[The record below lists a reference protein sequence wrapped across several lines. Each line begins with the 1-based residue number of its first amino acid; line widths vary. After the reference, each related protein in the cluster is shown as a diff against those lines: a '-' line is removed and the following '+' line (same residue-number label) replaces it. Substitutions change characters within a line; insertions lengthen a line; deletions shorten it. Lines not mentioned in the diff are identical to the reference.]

1 MPRDT
6 ERHTA
11 RTGAE
16 ACLVLNKVLSG
27 VEDAISARGHGH
39 DDIHAPDEARDTG
52 RATLPSMDPI
62 DAAIASY
69 ESGPDKLRTACSG
82 IPEQM
87 LNRRIGPGEWSI
99 MENAVHLLDSDL
111 ASTHRMR
118 RIVAE
123 DCPLLVAYD
132 ENAFIDRLPSDRAD
146 LAEVLALFEAN
157 RRFTARWLRSLPR
170 EAFARVGVHTQRG
183 KVTLIQI
190 VEIYAHHVDHHLD
203 FVSRKLANLKGS

>member
-1 MPRDT
+1 MRHHCRAVDPERNRDN
-6 ERHTA
+6 
-11 RTGAE
+11 
-16 ACLVLNKVLSG
+16 AC
-27 VEDAISARGHGH
+27 
-39 DDIHAPDEARDTG
+39 
-52 RATLPSMDPI
+52 ATLPSMDPI